1 MSHPLPKTLS
11 HRLQKVGQALY
22 GDRWQMDLARGLGV
36 SRSSIVLWS
45 KGHRPNPDI
54 DVDARLLDL
63 VRRRG
68 LAPDQVGPV
77 AELEKEL
84 KAFVKEKA

>member
-11 HRLQKVGQALY
+11 HRLQQVGQALY
-22 GDRWQMDLARGLGV
+22 GDRWQQDLARGLGV

-54 DVDARLLDL
+54 NVDARLLDL
-63 VRRRG
+63 VRRG
-68 LAPDQVGPV
+68 GMAPDQVGPV

-84 KAFVKEKA
+84 LKLVREKA

>member
-11 HRLQKVGQALY
+11 HRLQQVGQALY
-22 GDRWQMDLARGLGV
+22 GDRWQKDLARGLGV

-45 KGHRPNPDI
+45 QGHRPRADI

-68 LAPDQVGPV
+68 LALDQVGPV
-77 AELEKEL
+77 AELEREL
-84 KAFVKEKA
+84 KAFVREKA